1 MDKDNYLCGLVSRKD
16 LLKAAIGGSDLTKLP
31 IGMVMTR
38 VPNVTTVLE
47 DASVS
52 QAADLLVKRE
62 VDSLPVVRLDPDF
75 PDKMTVVGKL
85 SKTIISRLFLEL

>member
-1 MDKDNYLCGLVSRKD
+1 
-16 LLKAAIGGSDLTKLP
+16 
-31 IGMVMTR
+31 MVMTR

-75 PDKMTVVGKL
+75 PDKMSFSVLLLSQGNIQNPVLSWKEEQIPVG
-85 SKTIISRLFLEL
+85 IRCV